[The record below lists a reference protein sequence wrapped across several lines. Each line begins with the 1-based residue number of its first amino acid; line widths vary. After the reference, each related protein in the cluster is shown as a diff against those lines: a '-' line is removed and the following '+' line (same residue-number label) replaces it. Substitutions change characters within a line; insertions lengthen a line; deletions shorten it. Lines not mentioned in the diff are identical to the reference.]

1 MILPCPPLF
10 AGAIESVGSILPE
23 QSYFFRKAL
32 ARNLRQFCH
41 LIIFR
46 EAEEMKQVCDMK
58 RSQRESVGDRLE
70 RHPEL
75 KARMEQILDLVENVS
90 GEIRRADDAESRAI
104 EMLRQMGQQVLQGW
118 GERQAEKEADALE
131 AAHKVIRQGKK
142 NSTGTVASEE

>member
-1 MILPCPPLF
+1 
-10 AGAIESVGSILPE
+10 
-23 QSYFFRKAL
+23 
-32 ARNLRQFCH
+32 
-41 LIIFR
+41 
-46 EAEEMKQVCDMK
+46 MKQVCDMK

-131 AAHKVIRQGKK
+131 AGHKVIRQGKK

>member
-1 MILPCPPLF
+1 
-10 AGAIESVGSILPE
+10 
-23 QSYFFRKAL
+23 
-32 ARNLRQFCH
+32 
-41 LIIFR
+41 
-46 EAEEMKQVCDMK
+46 MKQVCDMK

-118 GERQAEKEADALE
+118 GERQAEKEADALV

>member
-1 MILPCPPLF
+1 MTTPSIPTAETF
-10 AGAIESVGSILPE
+10 AHKSAH
-23 QSYFFRKAL
+23 Y
-32 ARNLRQFCH
+32 
-41 LIIFR
+41 
-46 EAEEMKQVCDMK
+46 
-58 RSQRESVGDRLE
+58 
-70 RHPEL
+70 
-75 KARMEQILDLVENVS
+75 LVENVS